1 MPVLVLIHAEH
12 KSLHKP
18 RTAVVNI
25 FRLNFLPSSRAPWRS
40 FSKQV
45 QITFI
50 CGVQSIAA
58 PTAKMAI
65 IGEK

>member
-18 RTAVVNI
+18 RTEVANI
-25 FRLNFLPSSRAPWRS
+25 FRLNFVSSS
-40 FSKQV
+40 QGSLEILSKQV
-45 QITFI
+45 QIMFI
-50 CGVQSIAA
+50 YGVQSIAT

-65 IGEK
+65 IGE